1 MRKFEKISFKQFA
14 LDIKDDKEL
23 YNEYKLPVR
32 KTKASADYDFFSIE
46 DFSIEPGEIKRIP
59 TGIKSIFPD
68 NEVLLLFVRVIV
80 GYKWNVR
87 MCNQVGLVDSDFYNN
102 VDNDGHIWF
111 ALQNEGNATFKVH
124 KGDSFGQGIFIKYF
138 TVDKKKK
145 INNIRKGGFGSTNN
159 MEE

>member
-32 KTKASADYDFFSIE
+32 KTKASAGYDFFSIE

-59 TGIKSIFPD
+59 TGIKSIFPND
-68 NEVLLLFVRVIV
+68 EVLLLFVRGNV

-87 MCNQVGLVDSDFYNN
+87 MCNQVGIVDSDFYNN
-102 VDNDGHIWF
+102 VDNEGHIWF
-111 ALQNEGNATFKVH
+111 ALQNEGDNTFIVH
-124 KGDSFGQGIFIKYF
+124 RGESFGQGIFIKYF
-138 TVDKKKK
+138 TVDNEEE

>member
-1 MRKFEKISFKQFA
+1 MRRFEKISFKQFA

-23 YNEYKLPVR
+23 YNEYKLIVR
-32 KTKASADYDFFSIE
+32 KTKGSAGYDFFSIE

-59 TGIKSIFPD
+59 TGIKSIFPND
-68 NEVLLLFVRVIV
+68 EVLLLFVRGNV

-87 MCNQVGLVDSDFYNN
+87 MCNQVGLIDSDFYNN
-102 VDNDGHIWF
+102 VDNEGHIWF
-111 ALQNEGNATFKVH
+111 ALQNEGDNTFIVH
-124 KGDSFGQGIFIKYF
+124 RGESFGQGIFIKYF
-138 TVDKKKK
+138 KIDNEEE